1 MDMIPQDSMPRK
13 QCTGPCG
20 QTLSAD
26 REHFYADKRAKD
38 GLQSACKKCQVE
50 DKKVYAATHKE
61 TLKLYKSKY
70 RSEHREQ
77 HKLYLQEHS
86 EEISEQRKTYYKER
100 QDHLRQYTAQYR
112 QTERGRMSMKAA
124 NHNRKARKKNG
135 GGSHTAQELQ
145 EQFRRQHGHCYYCKV
160 KLHKIWHADHVIP
173 LSRGGSND
181 IHNIVIACPT
191 CNQSK
196 YNKLPHEWIEGG
208 RLL

>member
-1 MDMIPQDSMPRK
+1 MRKLACGVALCYNQRRILLCLESAGTLPRLANLCRRLAMDMIPQDSMPRK

-86 EEISEQRKTYYKER
+86 EEIS
-100 QDHLRQYTAQYR
+100 
-112 QTERGRMSMKAA
+112 
-124 NHNRKARKKNG
+124 
-135 GGSHTAQELQ
+135 
-145 EQFRRQHGHCYYCKV
+145 
-160 KLHKIWHADHVIP
+160 
-173 LSRGGSND
+173 
-181 IHNIVIACPT
+181 
-191 CNQSK
+191 
-196 YNKLPHEWIEGG
+196 
-208 RLL
+208 